1 MKLHIYRNNYS
12 VRCLKSGS
20 ENEWII
26 SIQNTILMKQ
36 MLTMFDTDRWPPCT
50 IYWLFY
56 LVHNKITI
64 ISFMQKKTFSH
75 CDAKK
80 KADVTFVGVT
90 DSLDAQFN
98 GKKN

>member
-1 MKLHIYRNNYS
+1 
-12 VRCLKSGS
+12 
-20 ENEWII
+20 
-26 SIQNTILMKQ
+26 MKQ

-80 KADVTFVGVT
+80 KAEVTFVGVT

-98 GKKN
+98 GKENWQYNEQN